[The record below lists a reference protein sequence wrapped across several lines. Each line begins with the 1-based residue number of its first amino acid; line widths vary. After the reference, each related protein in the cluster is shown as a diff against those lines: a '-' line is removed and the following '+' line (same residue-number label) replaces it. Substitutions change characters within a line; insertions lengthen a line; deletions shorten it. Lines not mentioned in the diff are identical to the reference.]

1 MSCLNSLLTSI
12 KHFSSYSGQT
22 CCEVAGPSL
31 QQAEDHVL
39 QSAQHWADG
48 RLCCTEL
55 GTALPR
61 GSPAFAKALQSTWN
75 WKSAQHFTGWPW
87 SQTSCTECVGAQLLL
102 SWLWGVLLN
111 MHFWTRVWCQC
122 VHVPFTSSFK
132 SSQERKDKVAE
143 IAVWKQKKKNW
154 TFLSLLGK
162 CTKRTAGS
170 TLSAIPETA
179 SCSCF
184 CVLLLPQQPGRTRK
198 GDAEQGCP
206 CWPCRLQSPA
216 AQRGAPRHCCGAGC
230 SGAFGDKSQKLK
242 WNIENTPS
250 LRGNRRTSVTRQIT
264 KLGICLLCVIVV
276 LDFLNRKTTKINDLH
291 HLTVGYTG
299 FLKRAAVFKT

>member
-31 QQAEDHVL
+31 QQAEDHVQ

-111 MHFWTRVWCQC
+111 MHFWTRVWCQW

-143 IAVWKQKKKNW
+143 IAVWKQEKKNW

-162 CTKRTAGS
+162 CTKRIAGS

-184 CVLLLPQQPGRTRK
+184 CVLLLPQQPGRKEK
-198 GDAEQGCP
+198 GM
-206 CWPCRLQSPA
+206 QS
-216 AQRGAPRHCCGAGC
+216 
-230 SGAFGDKSQKLK
+230 
-242 WNIENTPS
+242 
-250 LRGNRRTSVTRQIT
+250 
-264 KLGICLLCVIVV
+264 
-276 LDFLNRKTTKINDLH
+276 
-291 HLTVGYTG
+291 
-299 FLKRAAVFKT
+299 RAAHAGPAGRRAQQHNAVLPGTAVVQAALVLWWQKPEAKMKYREHSFFERKQKNKCYKTDYQACSV